1 MRVDLRGVRL
11 FDPAVGL
18 DRVADLLVEDGVIA
32 AIGHGLPHGDATVE
46 AEGALVTPGLCDV
59 HVHLREPGQTQKED
73 IDSGLRAALAGGFTD
88 VCAMPNTKPPIDE
101 TWLLRQVLGRAAG
114 HPVRMHQIAAM
125 TKGQAGTELTEFG
138 ALLGEGAVALSDDG
152 HGVARS
158 TVMRLALQYAQAF
171 GALIVSH
178 AEDPEL
184 AGSGVMHE
192 GKVSYRLGLPGQPR
206 SAESSI
212 VARDLEL
219 LRDVGGRL
227 HVAHVS
233 TCETLSLLRRGREDG
248 LAVSG
253 EVTPHHLLLTDE
265 AVAEMGSLAKMNPP
279 LREASDREA
288 LREALRHGLIDCIAT
303 DHAPHTAQEK
313 SQGMLAAPNG
323 VIGLETAFSSLYSG
337 LVQEG
342 HLPLER
348 LVTAMTAGPRAV
360 FGLKAVA
367 VREGQ
372 EARLSVFDLTAR
384 WTVGPG
390 TLRSRSGNSALLG
403 RTLQGRAL
411 GIITEGRWHPVAD

>member
-11 FDPAVGL
+11 FDPAEGL

-32 AIGHGLPHGDATVE
+32 AIGHGLPRGDETVE

-101 TWLLRQVLGRAAG
+101 AWLLRQVLGRAAG

-138 ALLGEGAVALSDDG
+138 ALLGAGAVAFSDDG

-178 AEDPEL
+178 AEDPDL

-233 TCETLSLLRRGREDG
+233 TRETLSLLRRGREDG

-265 AVAEMGSLAKMNPP
+265 AVAELGSLAKMNPP

-288 LREALRHGLIDCIAT
+288 LREALRDGLIDCIAT

-313 SQGMLAAPNG
+313 SQGMLGAPNG

-342 HLPLER
+342 QLPLER

-360 FGLKAVA
+360 FGLRPVA
-367 VREGQ
+367 LREGR
-372 EARLSVFDLTAR
+372 EARLSVFDLSVG